1 MPLCK
6 LIACIFMCIIYTYIG
21 VGFKYFVCS
30 PLDPIWPIFFNW
42 VETTS
47 WIWLYI
53 IVWYWNSCLSTSA
66 NVCPTLLQECTVKAH
81 PEGPILA
88 FLGFVLYISFC
99 WTKYAMVNVQTW
111 NMWSSILSHSQLL
124 QITSLQMVQERLFQ
138 SRQDFPNKG
147 EGSAV
152 W

>member
-1 MPLCK
+1 MLVSNILYVHPF
-6 LIACIFMCIIYTYIG
+6 LIRWSNLTNIFQLGWNHQLDMIVYNCIYIY
-21 VGFKYFVCS
+21 
-30 PLDPIWPIFFNW
+30 
-42 VETTS
+42 
-47 WIWLYI
+47 
-53 IVWYWNSCLSTSA
+53 VWYWNSCLSTSA

-88 FLGFVLYISFC
+88 FLGFVIYIYNYIYTSFC

-111 NMWSSILSHSQLL
+111 NMWTSILSHGQLL